1 MARLPALIDLIASF
15 RGGERKNLELQARF
29 LREAGLL
36 SHGKRGSGAPPVT
49 AEDAAIL
56 LLAHLATTS
65 ATSAPD
71 IVQRYSKLSNCLYED
86 PEYERYWP
94 KYSRANLMFWPIY
107 SARTSLDALKTMII
121 AADRCWNFCRDTPD
135 PREEGEKTGLAALKA
150 LGDRREAFR
159 ARRAVVT
166 LDKVYHS
173 LSIVIDDVYEHKWS
187 HKPYYSAD
195 HDRDDIFAASTFS
208 HRWAEFNRYDEDED
222 DPPLFA
228 TAGVSGLSLYKINQ
242 LIQTP

>member
-36 SHGKRGSGAPPVT
+36 SRGKRGSGAPPVT
-49 AEDAAIL
+49 AEDAAVL

-71 IVQRYSKLSNCLYED
+71 IVQRYSKLSNYLYED

-121 AADRCWNFCRDTPD
+121 AADRCWNFCSDALEPLEQQR
-135 PREEGEKTGLAALKA
+135 TGLAALKA
-150 LGDRREAFR
+150 LEEQREAFR

-173 LSIVIDDVYEHKWS
+173 LSIVINDVYEHKWS
-187 HKPYYSAD
+187 YKPYYSAD
-195 HDRDDIFAASTFS
+195 HDPDDIFAASTFS
-208 HRWAEFNRYDEDED
+208 HRWAEFNRYEEDED